1 MTTDLYDVDNYT
13 DAQLYDILD
22 MNSPTDRELEAK
34 IIHLINKYANMQT
47 ESGNQLAAF
56 FENIYKRFFS
66 DAESVVEGFETEKEK
81 PTNTDVSTS
90 GPQAVQTFEYSADKL
105 QINPLIKQ
113 TITRVI
119 SIDSQFRDVVTSPS
133 TTNFTFDLS
142 EPLRD
147 VVSLKL
153 YSIQIPFT
161 WYTVAKSYGSNF
173 FYLKGATTGITDSK
187 YSYKIEINPGS
198 YTPIQLIDAI
208 NTSFADVSNNVA
220 SDVNF
225 NGLPLLSYNNNTSKT
240 TVNLNLQNTFNENYY
255 SVYFPNWSSPIG
267 NTATR
272 SYSIP
277 AYLGF
282 NNQTYYPNSI
292 TSNQFT
298 YSTTLLNSNGEQ
310 AQNYILDD
318 SNNYFTVYQYV
329 GYTPFSG
336 FYENPTILNAQT
348 VRLLTETNLPYVG
361 NATRSDIIAAIRR
374 GLLANNIFDVSSNMQ
389 QIDISNAS
397 MLNNGNSYFRF
408 TIIWN
413 RYKIKYVPNAK
424 TFIEFPHEPI
434 PRQNQYYTSTNTNET
449 FNIWS
454 YNPTATYNAFFFD
467 NSSNEFSQMISETP
481 FVNSTFTVDTSTNMF
496 FTCTTP
502 GYNIDGLN
510 DFSLNVAAGT
520 YSSAQ
525 FASAISNTF
534 AVNNSKQGNIF
545 NITNTVASI
554 DNSNKFNLSI
564 DMTVPFTN
572 SDYTIEIKPGS
583 ILLQS
588 ITSTNNYDA
597 SFSTVGNPGTV
608 INGNITFI
616 PGNIGYTIDSSYI
629 LTVVPN
635 PTTDNRHAGNID
647 ICIPNWQG
655 QKIYNGGIDDFLV
668 NGIQHA
674 IVNTPVLIN
683 AINEYQTPFSK
694 STITRSSTVNANNR
708 YDLYLNMECYYYL
721 TESSFDISF
730 SDGKLLFTESQWAKL
745 NINSKYN
752 LYTQQTGPYATIT
765 GNASIFSS
773 PLAINEGNNEII
785 LSTQANSVAPED
797 TITLS
802 ITPNIYTTI
811 SGLFT
816 EINRLLNSNAKTYG
830 SQISIYT
837 DANNNSYSKIR
848 WNINNIYTTA
858 DYILNFW
865 DPVSFIACY
874 SSSSSVKST
883 TWDTTVGW
891 ILGFRDYTQYTL
903 ISANQTQNSNF
914 KDIYYYLKSS
924 NGGYSYISKYQGQ
937 QLVSANIKL
946 TGDTTLSTNLFN
958 YFLISLDDYIQNH
971 LNDGLVTITRS
982 QTAIQIPGYQYT
994 TTQICDPGTGSLI
1007 TSGAS
1012 QQDSNNVTNLQLY
1025 SLNQSA
1031 QSQKSA
1037 SKIYSPGPF
1046 IKDLFGIIPIKA
1058 PSNTGDI
1065 YTEFGGSLQN
1075 QTRMYFGPVN
1085 IRKMSIQLLT
1095 DRGDLIDLNGS
1106 NWTFSFVCEQL
1117 YRSSSAST

>member
-1 MTTDLYDVDNYT
+1 MNTDLYDVDNYT

-47 ESGNQLAAF
+47 ESGNQLATF

-66 DAESVVEGFETEKEK
+66 DAETLVEGFETEKQP
-81 PTNTDVSTS
+81 PTNADVSTS

-119 SIDSQFRDVVTSPS
+119 SIDSQFRDVITSPS

-208 NTSFADVSNNVA
+208 NTSFEDVSNNAA

-225 NGLPLLSYNNNTSKT
+225 NGLPLLSYNSNTSKT

-255 SVYFPNWSSPIG
+255 SVKFPNWTSPIIG
-267 NTATR
+267 NTR
-272 SYSIP
+272 VNSIP
-277 AYLGF
+277 GYLGF

-310 AQNYILDD
+310 AQNFILDS

-336 FYENPTILNAQT
+336 FYENPTILNTQT

-374 GLLANNIFDVSSNMQ
+374 GLQANNLFDASSNMQ
-389 QIDISNAS
+389 QIDISNVS

-424 TFIEFPHEPI
+424 TFIEFPHEPS

-449 FNIWS
+449 FNVWT
-454 YNPTATYNAFFFD
+454 YNPNATYNAFFFD

-481 FVNSTFTVDTSTNMF
+481 FVNSSFTVDTSTNMF

-502 GYNIDGLN
+502 GYNKDGLN
-510 DFSLNVAAGT
+510 DFSLNVVAGT

-534 AVNNSKQGNIF
+534 AVNNSKLGNIF
-545 NITNTVASI
+545 NTTNTVATI

-564 DMTVPFTN
+564 DMNIPFTN
-572 SDYTIEIKPGS
+572 SDYTIELKPES
-583 ILLQS
+583 ILLKS
-588 ITSTNNYDA
+588 KTNNYDV
-597 SFSTVGNPGTV
+597 SFSTVGNPGTN
-608 INGNITFI
+608 INGNITFN
-616 PGNIGYTIDSSYI
+616 PGGTGYIIDNSYI
-629 LTVVPN
+629 LTVVPK
-635 PTTDNRHAGNID
+635 TTSKNRHAGNID
-647 ICIPNWQG
+647 ICIPNFQT
-655 QKIYNGGIDDFLV
+655 QKAYTGIDDFLV
-668 NGIQHA
+668 NGIQNA
-674 IVNTPVLIN
+674 IVNTSVLIN
-683 AINEYQTPFSK
+683 AINDYQTPFSK
-694 STITRSSTVNANNR
+694 STITRSNTLNANGR
-708 YDLYLNMECYYYL
+708 YDLFLNMQCYYYL

-730 SDGKLLFTESQWAKL
+730 SDRSPLFKNSQWAKL
-745 NINSKYN
+745 NIDSKYN
-752 LYTQQTGPYATIT
+752 LYAQQTGPYATIT
-765 GNASIFSS
+765 GNASIFSN
-773 PLAINEGNNEII
+773 AISITDGNNQII
-785 LSTQANSVAPED
+785 LSTQETNAAPQD
-797 TITLS
+797 TITLL
-802 ITPNIYTTI
+802 ITPKIYTI
-811 SGLFT
+811 SDLFT
-816 EINRLLNSNAKTYG
+816 EINRALNSSAKTYG

-848 WNINNIYTTA
+848 WNINNVYTTA

-903 ISANQTQNSNF
+903 ISANQKQNANF

-924 NGGYSYISKYQGQ
+924 NGAYSYTPKYQGE
-937 QLVSANIKL
+937 QLISATIQL

-1007 TSGAS
+1007 TSSAS